1 MANRIRSDQPLYQ
14 YVFDTEGFVTFRR
27 CCIVS
32 ITPMRIFEN
41 GRYVND
47 PENNRIAYEPE
58 KDANASSERFYVEE
72 ACIDRKIASAYN
84 RKVVVLS
91 EPNDVLARDILVQY
105 LEERLSEYEKFAESM
120 RRQIKQLT
128 EQEML

>member
-14 YVFDTEGFVTFRR
+14 YIFDTDGTMTFRR

-32 ITPMRIFEN
+32 ITPNRM
-41 GRYVND
+41 YVD
-47 PENNRIAYEPE
+47 DECWKKTRIAYEAE
-58 KDANASSERFYVEE
+58 RDINASAERFYVEE
-72 ACIDRKIASAYN
+72 GCVDEKVASAHN